1 MWELDYKESWVPKNW
16 CFWTLALGKT
26 LESLLDCKEIQ
37 LVNLKEISPEYSL
50 EGLMLKLRLQYF
62 DHLMWSTDSLEK
74 TLMLGMIKGGRR
86 RGQQRVR
93 WLGGIT
99 NSKEMS
105 LSGVGDGQG
114 SLECC
119 SPWGH
124 KESDMTEWL
133 SRTEIGTA
141 ATMESSMVFAQKS
154 KNWMPYEPAI
164 PFLGIYLDKTIIQK
178 DTCTPIFIVALFT
191 IGKMWK
197 QPNCPTTDE
206 WMKMWYIH
214 TIEYYSA
221 VNESHLE

>member
-1 MWELDYKESWVPKNW
+1 MSLNISWWKN
-16 CFWTLALGKT
+16 K
-26 LESLLDCKEIQ
+26 LLFNQ
-37 LVNLKEISPEYSL
+37 LK
-50 EGLMLKLRLQYF
+50 LQYF
-62 DHLMWSTDSLEK
+62 GHLMWRTDSLKK
-74 TLMLGMIKGGRR
+74 TPMLGKIEGRR
-86 RGQQRVR
+86 RRGRWRMR
-93 WLGGIT
+93 WLGDIT

-133 SRTEIGTA
+133 NRTEIGTA
-141 ATMESSMVFAQKS
+141 ATMENSMEFAQKS

-164 PFLGIYLDKTIIQK
+164 PFLGISLDKTIIQK
-178 DTCTPIFIVALFT
+178 DTCTLIFIVALFT

-197 QPNCPTTDE
+197 QPNCPMTDE

-214 TIEYYSA
+214 MIEYYSA